1 MGTTT
6 YTEVVQEARALANAR
21 VRVGKACGEG
31 YIAGDLKCHAGDRL
45 NAALDRQPERTARP
59 GERRYKIQGGRL
71 RTVVEEPKKETSVGW
86 QPARRFNVGRP
97 DTNPP
102 AQAPR
107 PAIQRPAPM
116 RAAAAAARVAGEQRL
131 ARANELAAR
140 AREADENRRADLA
153 RRQVH
158 AAAEAERIRAAAV
171 PSPAAMERAAQA
183 NPVAME
189 ARAAMVAGNQAREAI
204 IAEHNARAAEANAQA
219 VRDAAIVADIER
231 QAAQVAAQR
240 AAQVPQSDTHLSS
253 IVRENAPA
261 VVPPVPPAPFLSPNA
276 RAPIGRAAIA
286 GINQA
291 ARRNDLAAVRAVR
304 VEGANG
310 AIRRWK
316 QDVIAHM
323 ERQGRPAA
331 PAAQQAAQP
340 AVAPRAPAPVI
351 APITPERVNTH
362 PEQNAIAS
370 RIKTAEETKS
380 VQVGGRAQQNYGS
393 AYRLE
398 LKHKD
403 AAGNQVVT
411 KVLFKPE
418 SGERLGG
425 RAARRNIDD
434 SPGGVTGARREVA
447 AFDMAKE
454 LGISMPAVARVK
466 HGQDEGAAMEWVVQH
481 DRIHEG
487 DRQHLPVGWRDVWNK
502 DKTRMAEL
510 AMFDFI
516 IGNTDRHGKNVI
528 ADQAGNIHPID
539 HGLSFPEKTGRETYG
554 SGLVGGNASHFMRVA
569 SSMGSTPQSRE
580 RVDAIINKITSPE
593 FSTWGDD
600 FGKKHGLNGESI
612 TRMNGRIAAA
622 KSKRANYP
630 SAGDDFMA
638 ALYRDAYNG

>member
-1 MGTTT
+1 MGNAA
-6 YTEVVQEARALANAR
+6 YTELVQEARALVNAR
-21 VRVGKACGEG
+21 VRVGKACGAG
-31 YIAGDLKCHAGDRL
+31 YIAGDLKCHAGEHL
-45 NAALDRQPERTARP
+45 NAALDPQPERTARP
-59 GERRYKIQGGRL
+59 GQRRYKMQGGRL
-71 RTVVEEPKKETSVGW
+71 RTVIEEPKKESSVGW

-107 PAIQRPAPM
+107 PAIQRQAPM
-116 RAAAAAARVAGEQRL
+116 QAAAAAARVAGEQRL

-158 AAAEAERIRAAAV
+158 AEAEAQRIRAAAV
-171 PSPAAMERAAQA
+171 PSPEAARRA
-183 NPVAME
+183 VI
-189 ARAAMVAGNQAREAI
+189 V
-204 IAEHNARAAEANAQA
+204 AEHNARAVEANAQA
-219 VRDAAIVADIER
+219 VRDREIVAGIER
-231 QAAQVAAQR
+231 EAAARAAQQAAQRPA
-240 AAQVPQSDTHLSS
+240 VPQSDTPHPSS
-253 IVRENAPA
+253 IAPE
-261 VVPPVPPAPFLSPNA
+261 PIPVAPLLSPNV
-276 RAPIGRAAIA
+276 RAPIGRAAIV
-286 GINQA
+286 GINRA
-291 ARRNDLAAVRAVR
+291 ARMNDLAAVRAVN
-304 VEGANG
+304 VDGANHR
-310 AIRRWK
+310 IRAWK
-316 QDVIAHM
+316 QAVIAHM
-323 ERQGRPAA
+323 ERLANPAARPA
-331 PAAQQAAQP
+331 PIAARP
-340 AVAPRAPAPVI
+340 AVAPAPVVVR
-351 APITPERVNTH
+351 PTPEQVNTH
-362 PEQNAIAS
+362 PEQNAMAS

-425 RAARRNIDD
+425 RPARRNIDD

-454 LGISMPAVARVK
+454 LGIAMPVVARVK

-487 DRQHLPVGWRDVWNK
+487 DRQNFPVGWRDVWNK

-554 SGLVGGNASHFMRVA
+554 SGLIGGNASHFMRVA

-593 FSTWGDD
+593 FSAWADD

-612 TRMNGRIAAA
+612 VRMKGRIAAA
-622 KSKRANYP
+622 KSKRETHP
-630 SAGDDFMA
+630 DAGDGFMA